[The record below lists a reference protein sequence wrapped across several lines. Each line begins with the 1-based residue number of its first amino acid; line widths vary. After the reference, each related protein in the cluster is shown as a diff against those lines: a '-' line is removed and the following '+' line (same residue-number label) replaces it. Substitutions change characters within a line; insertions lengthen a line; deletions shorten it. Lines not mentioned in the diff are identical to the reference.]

1 MSMSDIS
8 SSTAYQEFLQKQESS
23 ITDDETYK
31 SLNRQILELEKK
43 IIPTLPEESLE
54 IFLNLDSLN
63 IQLIEHITQQKL
75 RQSAKITLI

>member
-1 MSMSDIS
+1 MNDIMNS
-8 SSTAYQEFLQKQESS
+8 AAFREFLQKQEYN

-31 SLNRQILELEKK
+31 TLNRQILELEKK
-43 IIPTLPEESLE
+43 IIPTLSKGSLE